1 MALASTGAPAG
12 EVKDLDFELPAGLDL
27 DPEST
32 YRCSITELAEG
43 ACSNASA
50 VGFAQI
56 RTSTETV
63 LAPVYNVAPSPGELA
78 TLGFKLKGALVRAP
92 VSMRAGDY
100 GMTVSIDNIPDWGV
114 KTLKLTLWGAPAESG
129 HDEQRGSCLTGP
141 ETGCA
146 GGPDWPFVTL
156 PTACAQ
162 AAETTALAE
171 SWGAESSSRV
181 DTLPRLTGCEALSL
195 RSAIEVAP
203 VVPLLDEP
211 SGYALALRLA
221 QGEELADELAP
232 AQLQQ
237 AVFVLPRGV
246 SFSPSSLNGVSGC
259 SEAGART
266 SAPRSRQ
273 RVRTLPR
280 SARPNS
286 IPRYSTTV
294 LVNLSR

>member
-1 MALASTGAPAG
+1 MTGPAIHREGHCVRAALGALTICLLLAGSVGVANASGASMGLEVEAYSLAATIEGGSADTQAGSHPYELKAEVALASTGAPAG

-141 ETGCA
+141 EQGVRVVRTG
-146 GGPDWPFVTL
+146 
-156 PTACAQ
+156 
-162 AAETTALAE
+162 
-171 SWGAESSSRV
+171 
-181 DTLPRLTGCEALSL
+181 RL
-195 RSAIEVAP
+195 
-203 VVPLLDEP
+203 
-211 SGYALALRLA
+211 
-221 QGEELADELAP
+221 
-232 AQLQQ
+232 
-237 AVFVLPRGV
+237 
-246 SFSPSSLNGVSGC
+246 SPC
-259 SEAGART
+259 R
-266 SAPRSRQ
+266 R
-273 RVRTLPR
+273 RVRKLLKLPR
-280 SARPNS
+280 SPNPGVRKAARAWIRCP
-286 IPRYSTTV
+286 V
-294 LVNLSR
+294 